1 MTTLL
6 VDEAPVAEAW
16 TEQTPARPVPV
27 HKAPAPHSTAPGTAL
42 PGTAPDEVSVREL
55 RNNTAA
61 VVDRVRAGEQIFLT
75 SRGQR
80 VARIVPVDSY
90 LKPYL
95 TRDEVMAM
103 PKADPGLRAQLKA
116 LGNEDTDTVGPF
128 EW

>member
-16 TEQTPARPVPV
+16 AEPAPTRPATV
-27 HKAPAPHSTAPGTAL
+27 HKTSAPHSTVSETAL
-42 PGTAPDEVSVREL
+42 SGVSPDEVSVREL

-90 LKPYL
+90 LKPYM
-95 TRDEVMAM
+95 TREEFIAM
-103 PKADPGLRAQLKA
+103 PKADRGLLDDLKA
-116 LGNEDTDTVGPF
+116 MGSEETDTVGPL
-128 EW
+128 E